1 MSYDVVVTNANGS
14 AISAAVQ
21 VTIDAPSAPLLMLTW
36 ENLAPTTYAGGSLTL
51 SATFSG
57 TLPISYQWLTNSGSG
72 DFPIPGATNSTLTLL
87 KLQPSSAGSIRLAAT
102 NALGSN
108 TTSIATIT
116 ILPALPAPTAAEP
129 YAFAVIG
136 NHPRVYWRFSE
147 TNAAG
152 AGNVPVYDYSGNG
165 YDATYGLN
173 STVNVPGP
181 QSPTFVGSS
190 LRDNTW

>member
-1 MSYDVVVTNANGS
+1 MA
-14 AISAAVQ
+14 
-21 VTIDAPSAPLLMLTW
+21 
-36 ENLAPTTYAGGSLTL
+36 
-51 SATFSG
+51 
-57 TLPISYQWLTNSGSG
+57 TNSGSG

-116 ILPALPAPTAAEP
+116 ILPALPARTAAEP

-181 QSPTFVGSS
+181 QSPTFVGFEP
-190 LRDNTW
+190 DNTGVQFPGPNIAGGHGYAVSPSLDLNTNTATFALWLNPPPISQRRSGC